1 MADRKPIVNSSG
13 TIGELVSTDS
23 LLVPSITFP
32 DLDVVTVKTFAGK
45 STLDLA
51 AISGFGAGLVQSSM
65 ARKKIYSVM
74 PAGAYNTNLS
84 VFGAGPVTV
93 QGNNTTRTPANTN
106 MFTRTRR
113 HGTVSN
119 ATAGSICGYR
129 FGDPLLWLGNG
140 SGLGGFFKCMRFG
153 CSDAATVS
161 GARQFVGTAT
171 TGSAATDVEPS
182 TLLNCIGVGNGASDT
197 NLQLFYGGSTAQTP
211 IDLGSNF
218 PANTLS
224 ADLYELTLYS
234 PPELL
239 TTIYVRVERLNTGHV
254 FETTISTAS
263 SAVLPAVTFKLN
275 LIWAY
280 RSNNATALAV
290 GLDLISDYVESD
302 Y

>member
-1 MADRKPIVNSSG
+1 MTRKYLVPISTPHVEFPDSGALLTELFSGRSMAKSLSSSG
-13 TIGELVSTDS
+13 N
-23 LLVPSITFP
+23 
-32 DLDVVTVKTFAGK
+32 
-45 STLDLA
+45 
-51 AISGFGAGLVQSSM
+51 GAGVLQHSL

-93 QGNNTTRTPANTN
+93 QGNSTTRNPANTN

-129 FGDPLLWLGNG
+129 FGDPLVWLGNG

-153 CSDAATVS
+153 CSDASTVS

-171 TGSAATDVEPS
+171 NGNAATDVEPS
-182 TLLNCIGVGNGASDT
+182 TLTNCIGVGNGASDT
-197 NLQLFYGGSTAQTP
+197 NLKLFYGGSTAQTP

-239 TTIYVRVERLNTGHV
+239 TTVYVRVERLNTGDV
-254 FETTISTAS
+254 FETTISTTS
-263 SAVLPAVTFKLN
+263 SAVLPAVTLKLN

-290 GLDLISDYVESD
+290 GLDLISDYVETD

>member
-1 MADRKPIVNSSG
+1 MTRKYLVPISTPHAEFPDSGALLTELFSGRSMPKSLSSSG
-13 TIGELVSTDS
+13 N
-23 LLVPSITFP
+23 
-32 DLDVVTVKTFAGK
+32 
-45 STLDLA
+45 
-51 AISGFGAGLVQSSM
+51 GAGILQHSF
-65 ARKKIYSVM
+65 ARKKIYMLM
-74 PAGAYNTNLS
+74 PAGAFNTNLS
-84 VFGAGPVTV
+84 VYGLGAITV
-93 QGNNTTRTPANTN
+93 QGNQSTRTHSNTN

-129 FGDPLLWLGNG
+129 YGDPMLWLGNG
-140 SGLGGFFKCMRFG
+140 SGLGGFFKCIRFG
-153 CSDAATVS
+153 CSDAAKVT
-161 GARQFVGTAT
+161 GARQFVGVSAT
-171 TGSAATDVEPS
+171 VNAATNVEPS

-197 NLQLFYGGSTAQTP
+197 NLKIYYGGSTAQTP

-239 TTIYVRVERLNTGHV
+239 TTVHLRVERLNTGDV
-254 FETTISTAS
+254 YETTISTAS
-263 SAVLPAVTFKLN
+263 SVVLPPATTKIN
-275 LIWAY
+275 PIYCY
-280 RSNNATALAV
+280 RSNGATALAV